1 MRRVITIAIFIIIF
15 SIGAAFSA
23 INIEPISINY
33 YLDSVSLPLSVL
45 VILSLVAG
53 IIIGATAIYIS
64 SLRLRYDNS
73 RLQKKLVISEQEINT
88 LRILPIKDTL

>member
-23 INIEPISINY
+23 INIEPISVNY

-64 SLRLRYDNS
+64 SLRLRYDNN
-73 RLQKKLVISEQEINT
+73 RLQKKLVTSEQEINS
-88 LRILPIKDTL
+88 LRILPIKDTH